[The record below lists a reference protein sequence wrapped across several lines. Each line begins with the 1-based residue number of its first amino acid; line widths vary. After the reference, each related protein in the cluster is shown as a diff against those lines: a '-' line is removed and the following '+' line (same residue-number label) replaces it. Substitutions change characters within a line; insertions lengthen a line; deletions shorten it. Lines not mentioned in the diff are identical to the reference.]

1 MNGERPPA
9 SVPVI
14 WIDDIEFDTDKLAN
28 ILNRMTTDLNSCQPG
43 GSVHDALRGSRN
55 ARRSIPIETKE
66 SAAGSG
72 TMAAPVRV
80 KGVKLKDSC

>member
-28 ILNRMTTDLNSCQPG
+28 ILNRMTTD
-43 GSVHDALRGSRN
+43 
-55 ARRSIPIETKE
+55 
-66 SAAGSG
+66 
-72 TMAAPVRV
+72 
-80 KGVKLKDSC
+80 